1 MSNFPESDFPDQN
14 LGKKIRFLCQFLV
27 NHTFS
32 HNEVSTILSYFAKII
47 STMSNFPGLIFVVL
61 KLINIDV
68 NFSVKFLVN
77 FSFNFAVWN
86 VSLFQFTFVD
96 YFFSIYY
103 VLKQKLFVSQRYC
116 NMELNYTA
124 NMAAFYFN

>member
-1 MSNFPESDFPDQN
+1 
-14 LGKKIRFLCQFLV
+14 
-27 NHTFS
+27 
-32 HNEVSTILSYFAKII
+32 
-47 STMSNFPGLIFVVL
+47 MSNFPGLIFVVL

-103 VLKQKLFVSQRYC
+103 VLKQKFFVSQRSC

-124 NMAAFYFN
+124 NMATFYFN

>member
-14 LGKKIRFLCQFLV
+14 LGNKIRFLCQFLV
-27 NHTFS
+27 NNTFS

-47 STMSNFPGLIFVVL
+47 STMCNFPGLIFVVL

-77 FSFNFAVWN
+77 FSFNFAV
-86 VSLFQFTFVD
+86 
-96 YFFSIYY
+96 
-103 VLKQKLFVSQRYC
+103 
-116 NMELNYTA
+116 
-124 NMAAFYFN
+124 